1 VILFIFSILIALI
14 YDWWAIS
21 VYKGWKRYLN
31 SEQPS
36 VPIEQG
42 ISIVIAFRNEAKNL
56 PALLR
61 SLAALNYPSEK
72 VEFIL
77 VNDNSEDRG
86 VQIVEN
92 WLDTNFTSAKLL
104 HGNSLG
110 KKAAQ
115 YLGIQNATFEIIAC
129 TDADCELPKAWL
141 KRINESFIDTKT
153 ELAFGAV
160 EIAGEN
166 HALQQ
171 LEFLALIGSTIGML
185 QKDWAVMGNAAN
197 MAFRKQSYLDVFP
210 TLEKT
215 GSASGDDVF
224 LLHEVAKKQRA
235 IAVLAG
241 KDSVVKTLPQADF
254 KSLFSQRLRWA
265 SKARLY
271 SSKIAIAVAVLIFA
285 VNSSLLLQLLA
296 ALHFTTSFVGFVFLF
311 AVKLVADY
319 FLLRSF
325 ARFYEQPIRIEVFL
339 LQEIINIIYVPT
351 VAVLSQFVRFT
362 WKGRKY

>member
-1 VILFIFSILIALI
+1 MILFIFSILIALI
-14 YDWWAIS
+14 YVWWAIS

-197 MAFRKQSYLDVFP
+197 MAFRKHCYLDVFP
-210 TLEKT
+210 TL
-215 GSASGDDVF
+215 
-224 LLHEVAKKQRA
+224 
-235 IAVLAG
+235 
-241 KDSVVKTLPQADF
+241 
-254 KSLFSQRLRWA
+254 
-265 SKARLY
+265 
-271 SSKIAIAVAVLIFA
+271 
-285 VNSSLLLQLLA
+285 N
-296 ALHFTTSFVGFVFLF
+296 
-311 AVKLVADY
+311 
-319 FLLRSF
+319 
-325 ARFYEQPIRIEVFL
+325 
-339 LQEIINIIYVPT
+339 
-351 VAVLSQFVRFT
+351 
-362 WKGRKY
+362 